1 MLLFSRSAPRQC
13 ARTWR
18 NGALRNTMAATDG
31 PSHQGPFGAA
41 PSCLQRPGGVAVRCA
56 DGRRGQASGHPHWS
70 GRRRRARCRV
80 SDRGAALDPTRA
92 SAHGRRAARVRGSR
106 GGGTQH
112 PVATGRLGD
121 RDAAGGVLN
130 GLVERSRSSTPAVG
144 PLSAGVAAVQ
154 PAAAARGLAD
164 PHRAAETAFGP
175 VRHTGPT
182 ARCRSRYGAKSL
194 KVGVCGVEAV
204 ANTSED
210 GGDGGTSDCT
220 RGPAQEHALP
230 RMRGRAVLGSGLGG
244 GPDPQPTLPAQP
256 MPRYRRGALALD
268 RTRHRPAQWVGG
280 ARRRLA
286 SGPWWGTAVRRVR
299 RAWPTSTNAYL
310 GPSMSGTCSSTS
322 MGTSRGQGSS
332 GVEVR
337 PVRLSCSQPG
347 SSISSTSPTATSSC
361 HSS

>member
-1 MLLFSRSAPRQC
+1 MRLSDNAPERC
-13 ARTWR
+13 TT
-18 NGALRNTMAATDG
+18 GALRNRLLATGG

-41 PSCLQRPGGVAVRCA
+41 PSCLQRLGGVAVRCA

-80 SDRGAALDPTRA
+80 SDRGAALDTTRA

-130 GLVERSRSSTPAVG
+130 GLVERSRSSTLAVG

-182 ARCRSRYGAKSL
+182 ARCRSRYGAQIAQGWSL
-194 KVGVCGVEAV
+194 LRRSR
-204 ANTSED
+204 SEHEW
-210 GGDGGTSDCT
+210 G
-220 RGPAQEHALP
+220 
-230 RMRGRAVLGSGLGG
+230 
-244 GPDPQPTLPAQP
+244 
-256 MPRYRRGALALD
+256 
-268 RTRHRPAQWVGG
+268 
-280 ARRRLA
+280 RRRWRNERLHAGA
-286 SGPWWGTAVRRVR
+286 SSRACVAPNAGESCCGQRTGRR
-299 RAWPTSTNAYL
+299 P
-310 GPSMSGTCSSTS
+310 
-322 MGTSRGQGSS
+322 
-332 GVEVR
+332 
-337 PVRLSCSQPG
+337 
-347 SSISSTSPTATSSC
+347 
-361 HSS
+361 